1 MPAPKVAQTQLTSE
15 KSCEGLLSTP
25 NRKAQAPNSS
35 RPPRISP
42 LKCEHPWELVR
53 DAEA

>member
-25 NRKAQAPNSS
+25 NRKASTKFFKTS
-35 RPPRISP
+35 
-42 LKCEHPWELVR
+42 
-53 DAEA
+53 